1 MTKASSSPRVA
12 VVIPCFDHAHHL
24 AESLGSLR
32 AQTFERWC
40 AVVVDDGSAAAE
52 EVARVV
58 DGLGDDRIT
67 LVRHEANRGRA
78 AARNSG
84 LAATDCELVLM
95 LDADDRLAPECLA
108 RLVAAL
114 DEDAARDCAF
124 PDVRSFGRQSDV
136 RTSNAPTGGG
146 PVLDESEVPPV
157 SGTLMRRAFLERG
170 YRPATD

>member
-58 DGLGDDRIT
+58 DGHGDDRIT
-67 LVRHEANRGRA
+67 LV
-78 AARNSG
+78 
-84 LAATDCELVLM
+84 
-95 LDADDRLAPECLA
+95 

-136 RTSNAPTGGG
+136 RTSNAPTGSG
-146 PVLDESEVPPV
+146 PVLNESEVPPV
-157 SGTLMRRAFLERG
+157 SRTLMRRAFLERG